1 MLMHALNAP
10 VDEIPLV
17 IAKGPAGTGKTMLAI
32 ACGLAHTYNKL
43 SRSSSKY
50 EDNDYDQILITR
62 SNTISD
68 NDLGFLP
75 GDLEEKMSPLVAP
88 FMDNMQTIFAG
99 KEHDLATA
107 NNRLILLWNEVL
119 CESKQSVIYVD
130 DPFQDPI

>member
-1 MLMHALNAP
+1 
-10 VDEIPLV
+10 
-17 IAKGPAGTGKTMLAI
+17 MLAI

-75 GDLEEKMSPLVAP
+75 GDLEEKDVSVSSTVYGQHA
-88 FMDNMQTIFAG
+88 DNLCLEKNTI
-99 KEHDLATA
+99 LLLQ